1 MPDGMNPER
10 AQREVRGYSGD
21 MGWVASSIENEWRCE
36 MKYSALWASTAV
48 AAWGLLASSGA
59 SAADWWPAK
68 VYNFDS
74 GSQQIV
80 EYTPLPKASK
90 PWNICVLFPHMKD
103 TFWVAA
109 DYGVVEEAKRMGVN
123 MTMYQAGGYENLPKQ
138 LSQFDDCLAGNFDAI
153 IVGPISEAGLDKKFA
168 EGVKAGKPIISTV
181 NPVSKSTVTSKMTVD
196 FDTMGEQTGT
206 YLLDFLKDKSAK
218 VGTFPGPSG
227 SGWAEAFLD
236 GFKKAVKGKSN
247 VTMLDDKFGDSGV
260 AVQLGLI
267 QNALQAYPDM
277 NVIWG
282 CAPAAEAAVGA
293 VAQAGKKDVLIMSS
307 YENQAMLEALQKGEI
322 LGFATQYPVLQ
333 GRIAIDTAVRVLE
346 KKDYVKSAKAIPEMI
361 AKSNLDK
368 INISLVLAPADFK
381 AVYSVK
387 AP

>member
-1 MPDGMNPER
+1 MR
-10 AQREVRGYSGD
+10 
-21 MGWVASSIENEWRCE
+21 
-36 MKYSALWASTAV
+36 YSAPIAATALAI
-48 AAWGLLASSGA
+48 AALAQGGTA
-59 SAADWWPAK
+59 NAADKWWPAK
-68 VYNFDS
+68 IYDLDS
-74 GSQQIV
+74 GSAKV
-80 EYTPLPKASK
+80 SDYSPLDKAAK

-103 TFWVAA
+103 TFWVAV

-123 MTMYQAGGYENLPKQ
+123 MTLYEAGGYENLPKQ
-138 LSQFDDCLAGNFDAI
+138 LSQFDDCMAGNFDAI
-153 IVGPISEAGLDKKFA
+153 IVGPISEAGLDKKVL
-168 EGVKAGKPIISTV
+168 EGVAAGKVIISTV

-206 YLLDFLKDKSAK
+206 YLVDYLKDKTAK
-218 VGTFPGPSG
+218 VGTFPGPAG
-227 SGWAEAFLD
+227 SGWAEDFLK
-236 GFKKAVKGKSN
+236 GFKKAVTGKRN
-247 VTMLDDKFGDSGV
+247 IKVLGDKFGDSGV

-293 VAQAGKKDVLIMSS
+293 VAQAGRKDVLIMSS
-307 YENQAMLEALQKGEI
+307 YENQAMLDSLKKGEI

-346 KKDYVKSAKAIPEMI
+346 KQPYVKSAKAIPDMI
-361 AKSNLDK
+361 AKDNIDK

-381 AVYSVK
+381 AVFSVK

>member
-1 MPDGMNPER
+1 MKYATFLAGAAM
-10 AQREVRGYSGD
+10 
-21 MGWVASSIENEWRCE
+21 VAS
-36 MKYSALWASTAV
+36 ALIVGGPAK
-48 AAWGLLASSGA
+48 
-59 SAADWWPAK
+59 ADANWWPAK
-68 VYNFDS
+68 YYNLDS
-74 GSQQIV
+74 GTAKV
-80 EYTPLPKASK
+80 AEYTPLEKASK

-103 TFWVAA
+103 TFWVAV

-123 MTMYQAGGYENLPKQ
+123 LTLYQAGGYENLPKQ

-153 IVGPISEAGLDKKFA
+153 VIGPISEAGLDKEFA
-168 EGVKAGKPIISTV
+168 KGVASGKPIISTV
-181 NPVSKSTVTSKMTVD
+181 NPVAKSTVTSKMTVD
-196 FDTMGEQTGT
+196 FDTMGEQTGN
-206 YLLDFLKDKSAK
+206 YLVDYLKGKSAK

-247 VTMLDDKFGDSGV
+247 VAMLDDKFGDSGV

-277 NVIWG
+277 SVIWG
-282 CAPAAEAAVGA
+282 CAPAAEAAIGA
-293 VAQAGKKDVLIMSS
+293 VAQAGKKDMLIMSS

-333 GRIAIDTAVRVLE
+333 GRIAIDTAVRILE
-346 KKDYVKSAKAIPEMI
+346 KKEYVKSAKAIPDMI
-361 AKSNLDK
+361 AKTNLDK
-368 INISLVLAPADFK
+368 INLSLVLAPADFK

>member
-1 MPDGMNPER
+1 
-10 AQREVRGYSGD
+10 
-21 MGWVASSIENEWRCE
+21 
-36 MKYSALWASTAV
+36 MKYRVLLAGAAIAAV
-48 AAWGLLASSGA
+48 AATGPAK
-59 SAADWWPAK
+59 ADANWWPAK
-68 VYNFDS
+68 YYNLDS
-74 GSQQIV
+74 GSPKV
-80 EYTPLPKASK
+80 AEYVPLEKASK
-90 PWNICVLFPHMKD
+90 AWNICVLFPHMKD
-103 TFWVAA
+103 TFWVAV

-123 MTMYQAGGYENLPKQ
+123 MTLYQAGGYENLPKQ
-138 LSQFDDCLAGNFDAI
+138 LAQFDDCMAGKFDAI
-153 IVGPISEAGLDKKFA
+153 VLAAISEAGVAKKLSEA
-168 EGVKAGKPIISTV
+168 AAAKEPIIATINPISNAQV
-181 NPVSKSTVTSKMTVD
+181 NSKMTSD
-196 FDTMGEQTGT
+196 FDVMGEQSGSYFVS
-206 YLLDFLKDKSAK
+206 YLSGREAK

-227 SGWAEAFLD
+227 SGWAEAFLE

-247 VTMLDDKFGDSGV
+247 ITMLDDKFGDSGV

-346 KKDYVKSAKAIPEMI
+346 KKDYVKSAKAIPDMI

-368 INISLVLAPADFK
+368 INIGLVLAPADFK

>member
-1 MPDGMNPER
+1 
-10 AQREVRGYSGD
+10 
-21 MGWVASSIENEWRCE
+21 
-36 MKYSALWASTAV
+36 MKYPA
-48 AAWGLLASSGA
+48 LLAGTALAVSTLVLGG
-59 SAADWWPAK
+59 SARADANWWPAK
-68 VYNFDS
+68 YYNYDS
-74 GSQQIV
+74 GSQKV
-80 EYTPLPKASK
+80 AEYTPLQKASK

-103 TFWVAA
+103 TFWVAV
-109 DYGVVEEAKRMGVN
+109 DYGIVEEARRMGVN
-123 MTMYQAGGYENLPKQ
+123 MTLYQAGGYENLPKQ
-138 LSQFDDCLAGNFDAI
+138 LSQFDDCLSGNFDAI
-153 IVGPISEAGLDKKFA
+153 VIGPISEAGLDKEFA
-168 EGVKAGKPIISTV
+168 KGVSSGKPIISTI

-206 YLLDFLKDKSAK
+206 YLVDFLKGKPTK

-227 SGWAEAFLD
+227 SGWAEGFLD
-236 GFKKAVKGKSN
+236 GFKRAVKGKSN
-247 VTMLDDKFGDSGV
+247 ITMLDDKFGDSGV

-282 CAPAAEAAVGA
+282 CAPAAEAAIGA

-307 YENQAMLEALQKGEI
+307 YENQAMLDALNKGDI
-322 LGFATQYPVLQ
+322 LGFATQYPVMQ
-333 GRIAIDTAVRVLE
+333 GRIAIDTAVRILE
-346 KKDYVKSAKAIPEMI
+346 KKEYVKSAKAIPDMI

-368 INISLVLAPADFK
+368 INMSLVLAPANFN